1 MVWNRVP
8 RIDWIS
14 IGLLCE
20 LCGSV
25 VNPVD
30 DSHRPE
36 LNHRDTEDTED
47 SASKEPQ
54 MKFCGLR
61 SSLCSLRLCGEI
73 PSMTVT
79 VPN

>member
-36 LNHRDTEDTED
+36 LNHRDTEHTEK
-47 SASKEPQ
+47 ASSMSSGNIRGTGE
-54 MKFCGLR
+54 CGVEQGSQDRLDFNW
-61 SSLCSLRLCGEI
+61 SSL
-73 PSMTVT
+73 
-79 VPN
+79 